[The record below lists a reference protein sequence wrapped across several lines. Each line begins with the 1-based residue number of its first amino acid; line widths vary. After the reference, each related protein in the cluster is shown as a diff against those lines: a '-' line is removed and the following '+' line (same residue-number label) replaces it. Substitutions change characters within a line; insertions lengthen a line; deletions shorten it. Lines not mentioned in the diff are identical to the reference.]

1 MSYLERPSWWY
12 NQIRGRARS
21 LWILVVSL
29 IVVLFIALGFFV
41 YVQIYLPDGGYIWIF
56 TISPDLA
63 KILRFLGTSSSVIG
77 VSVLLRRLLRKRT
90 WLMYQQVARS
100 LINNLRDKNKISE
113 ECYKEL
119 SSIIQTHLSP
129 CSEGGNKEGCL
140 DGLLRASCELS
151 NTLAKYRQP

>member
-12 NQIRGRARS
+12 NQIRRRARS

-29 IVVLFIALGFFV
+29 IVVLFIALGFVV

-56 TISPDLA
+56 TISPDFA
-63 KILRFLGTSSSVIG
+63 RILRLLVTLSSVIG
-77 VSVLLRRLLRKRT
+77 TPVLLRRLYRKRIWT
-90 WLMYQQVARS
+90 MYQEVARA

-119 SSIIQTHLSP
+119 SSIIQTHLSS

-151 NTLAKYRQP
+151 NTLARSRQP